1 MVARRIYNAFTLTPA
16 LSCDNSYLVN
26 RLVKIRNLRWET
38 GPVLPDSIRQD
49 TLSTREKEY
58 FMVYNDLLTEYNAM
72 VGVDLTSD
80 LEVCLSTS
88 WIQSATVVSVSL
100 LCLQPPKDLMI
111 EVRAVKDAG
120 KIMTDSGPV
129 SLDKGSIHFLKR
141 YVACCAVCFVL
152 PVQYLTS

>member
-1 MVARRIYNAFTLTPA
+1 VLT
-16 LSCDNSYLVN
+16 CDNSYLVN

-72 VGVDLTSD
+72 LGVDLTSD
-80 LEVCLSTS
+80 LEVRLSTS
-88 WIQSATVVSVSL
+88 WIQSTTSVSVFHDRI
-100 LCLQPPKDLMI
+100 LQPPKDLMI

-141 YVACCAVCFVL
+141 YVVFALSVL
-152 PVQYLTS
+152 FCWDSI